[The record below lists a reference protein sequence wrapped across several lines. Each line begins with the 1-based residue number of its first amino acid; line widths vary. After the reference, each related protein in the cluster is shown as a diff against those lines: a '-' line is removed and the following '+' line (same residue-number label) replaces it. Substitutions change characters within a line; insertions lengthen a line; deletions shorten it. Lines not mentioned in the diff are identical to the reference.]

1 MNNYMPLMRQDS
13 PMVDEMF
20 DGSQMDVADSEDSAC
35 AMMTGPSSN
44 SGAST
49 SASGHASTSSSATW
63 ASGPTSGTGGP
74 ASSLLSELA
83 NSDRTVHAEFHNK
96 FGDLF
101 NDRDLD

>member
-1 MNNYMPLMRQDS
+1 MRQDS

-44 SGAST
+44 SGPNTSSGPGTSSST
-49 SASGHASTSSSATW
+49 NAPWNSGHAS
-63 ASGPTSGTGGP
+63 GTGAGP